1 MTSTP
6 TSPFRR
12 RWLAAAALAL
22 CAVGWAQA
30 QTSAPPPAG
39 AQAPVWTLAQQ
50 QQAPLLETLKTIVGI
65 ETGSTNRAGLDRLSA
80 LLAERLKA
88 LGGEVQLIEPQAA
101 DVYRMEDTPEQMGR
115 MVQATFK
122 GTGAKRILLIA
133 HMDTVY
139 PEGMLAQQPF
149 RLEGDRAYGLGVSD
163 DKQGVATILHT
174 VAVLQQLGMRDYGQL
189 TVLINGDEEISSPAS
204 RKHLTALGKAHDLVM
219 SFEASRVDSDKLAL
233 ATSGI
238 ASATLTVRGRAS
250 HAGGAPER
258 GVNALYE
265 LSHQL
270 LQLRDLSVP
279 ERGLKMNWTV
289 SKAGVVRN
297 MIPPGAQA
305 WADVRLLKVSDL
317 TDLEQKVQA
326 RIQNKLLPESDVS
339 VQFENRRPPLEAS
352 DAARQ
357 VAAHAQGIYR
367 ELGKPLVVD
376 DQPEGGGTDAAFA
389 ALDTRAPVIERFGL
403 QGFGAHTNNAEYVL
417 LSSIVPRLYLAT
429 RLITDFSNG
438 LVR

>member
-1 MTSTP
+1 MTLTAVSLV
-6 TSPFRR
+6 RR
-12 RWLAAAALAL
+12 RCLVVATCLGLFTAGL
-22 CAVGWAQA
+22 AQA
-30 QTSAPPPAG
+30 QTPAPAG
-39 AQAPVWTLAQQ
+39 AVAPVWALAQQ
-50 QQAPLLETLKTIVGI
+50 QQAPLLDTLKTIVDI

-88 LGGEVQLIEPQAA
+88 LGGEVQLIEPPAA

-317 TDLEQKVQA
+317 TDLEQKVQT

-352 DAARQ
+352 QAARQ
-357 VAAHAQGIYR
+357 VAAHAQTIYR
-367 ELGKPLVVD
+367 ELGKTLVVD

-429 RLITDFSNG
+429 RLITDFSKG

>member
-429 RLITDFSNG
+429 RLITDFSKG